1 MISHSRYRLAA
12 YLLVVAM
19 GAVGFWRVET
29 TVSRLDEVVSENEAQ
44 QCVNSWMARAQIREA
59 ITIPG
64 EAIIQVSPSADP
76 ARVAEFREAVDHLVR
91 AAFPDPDCDLDA
103 AMRVLGD

>member
-1 MISHSRYRLAA
+1 MIPHARFRLAA
-12 YLLVVAM
+12 YLLVVAT

-29 TVSRLDEVVSENEAQ
+29 TVNRLDTLVRERDAE
-44 QCVNSWMARAQIREA
+44 QCVSSWTARAQIREA

-76 ARVAEFREAVDHLVR
+76 ARVAEFREAVDHLIR
-91 AAFPDPDCDLDA
+91 EAFPDPDCSLEA
-103 AMRVLGD
+103 AMRVLGG